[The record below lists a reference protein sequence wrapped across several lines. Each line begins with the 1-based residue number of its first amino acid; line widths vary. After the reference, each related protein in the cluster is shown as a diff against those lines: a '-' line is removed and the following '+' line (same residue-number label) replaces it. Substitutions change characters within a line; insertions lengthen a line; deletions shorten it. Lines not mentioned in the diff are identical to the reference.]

1 MVQKAVQALSVFVP
15 GSAKTQRA
23 VIPWYDGQLTDIE
36 LGSFKLVGAAS
47 VDASI
52 YKLDISCLDLDAKQP
67 NLITSPLYLEGQWVT
82 RIVES
87 IIFFSVSQS
96 IHRHTCLSY
105 TLNRVIKHG
114 DLIYRP
120 SLWK

>member
-15 GSAKTQRA
+15 GAAKTQRA
-23 VIPWYDGQLTDIE
+23 VVPWYDGQLTDIE

-52 YKLDISCLDLDAKQP
+52 YKLDISCLDLDSKQP

-87 IIFFSVSQS
+87 IIFFSVS
-96 IHRHTCLSY
+96 
-105 TLNRVIKHG
+105 
-114 DLIYRP
+114 LIYM
-120 SLWK
+120 SLTSFTHTLLLLQ